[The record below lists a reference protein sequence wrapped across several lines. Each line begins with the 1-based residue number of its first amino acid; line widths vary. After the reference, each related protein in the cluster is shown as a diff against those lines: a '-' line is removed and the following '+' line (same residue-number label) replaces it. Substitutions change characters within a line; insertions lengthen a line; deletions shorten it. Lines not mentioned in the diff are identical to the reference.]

1 MNIILNGISFTTR
14 SESIYRLITEKG
26 LNPSTVVVEYNGRV
40 LKKEFWKDQLIEE
53 NDRIEILNFVGGG

>member
-1 MNIILNGISFTTR
+1 MEIILNGISYRTD
-14 SESIYRLITEKG
+14 SENIFGLITEKG

-40 LKKEFWKDQLIEE
+40 LKKEFWKEQSIEE

>member
-1 MNIILNGISFTTR
+1 MRIILNGISYTTD
-14 SESIYRLITEKG
+14 SENIFGLITEKG

-40 LKKEFWKDQLIEE
+40 LKKEFWKDQNIAE